1 MGPCNNQFTIP
12 AIARTISVYTKCTTA
27 RASYINKKI
36 ISKAEMLISLKKN
49 NKLFNTFTLSFKL
62 ENTSATVFKSCI
74 NLMGT
79 LRRCVRKSTP
89 NTERADSHK
98 CVFPPH
104 WQMRWHEAHDCI
116 SVTVDLTQPLDS
128 ERHSQHHSRMCIQI
142 FSQLISYT
150 LFLLTHTYSSVPCF
164 YTLSCGAK
172 HI

>member
-1 MGPCNNQFTIP
+1 
-12 AIARTISVYTKCTTA
+12 
-27 RASYINKKI
+27 
-36 ISKAEMLISLKKN
+36 
-49 NKLFNTFTLSFKL
+49 
-62 ENTSATVFKSCI
+62 
-74 NLMGT
+74 MGT

-128 ERHSQHHSRMCIQI
+128 ERHSQQHSRMCIQI

-150 LFLLTHTYSSVPCF
+150 LSFLTHTYSNSRLKCTCF

-172 HI
+172 HISIQGLGSLLKKKKQKMKDLQYVWKIRNSYCVKSQCRK